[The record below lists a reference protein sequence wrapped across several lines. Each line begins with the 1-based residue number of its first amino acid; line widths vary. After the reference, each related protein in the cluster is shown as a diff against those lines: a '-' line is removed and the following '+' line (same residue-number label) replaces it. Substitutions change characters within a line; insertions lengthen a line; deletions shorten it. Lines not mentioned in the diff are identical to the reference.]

1 MNDMTTPNYGL
12 TKPDVGGSDD
22 TWGEKLNVNFDILDT
37 TLKDIS
43 NVIPVV
49 PPPISPSSTTPL
61 VESGAGS
68 AGVATAYS
76 RGDHVHPAG
85 PTPPSPATVVPL
97 VESGTGAIGIS
108 LKYAREDHIHPL
120 GPGGGGGGG
129 ASVTTS
135 DTPPVGAANGDL
147 WWESDTG
154 ILYVNYNDG
163 TSTQWVSVYGGIAGN
178 YVAKTGD
185 MMTGSLTVAVNP
197 GPAALTLNGIS
208 GGAAGGVVNLQS
220 AGATK
225 WAVGQYKAIMGAGG
239 DDLTFYG
246 TGLPG
251 TALSINYTTNNVS
264 IIAATP
270 STSPSTGALT
280 VAGGVGI
287 GGNVFAGGNVSGADL
302 YASRGPTEGVLWL
315 GGDATYIHNT
325 GPALTLNGKPVGVTN
340 TTASTS
346 AATGALVVAGGVG
359 IGGALNISANGAYG
373 IGSPVIRANSNT
385 TGELGISFNN
395 TTGRDWQVVSTGTAS
410 GLGSGKLSFYD
421 ATTGG
426 IVGSRMAI
434 DATGKV
440 EITATTPSTTTTS
453 GALTVAGGVGVG
465 KGLNVYG
472 NSSFQPE
479 TPIGG
484 VTISSVSIASHLTL
498 DMFAAPGYS
507 AYLRMGPSGIY
518 SEMQV
523 DNGGNYIFNTNVAS
537 VMSIIRAGSVGGT
550 LVLAN
555 GNAAFGGAISVA
567 STAVSTSV
575 STGALTVAGGV
586 GISGA
591 LHIPTAA
598 ATANTTQA
606 MNMATHGAWQAW
618 TPTVTSAVSGP
629 PTVTTTCRYKQ
640 INKMVFFTAV
650 IVITAQNGAGTAIAF
665 TLPVTAAS
673 QDFTFVGRENAVT
686 GSLLVCWT
694 PDTTHI
700 NIQRYDGTYLGANGH
715 RLVVSGSYEAA

>member
-185 MMTGSLTVAVNP
+185 TMTG
-197 GPAALTLNGIS
+197 
-208 GGAAGGVVNLQS
+208 
-220 AGATK
+220 
-225 WAVGQYKAIMGAGG
+225 
-239 DDLTFYG
+239 
-246 TGLPG
+246 
-251 TALSINYTTNNVS
+251 ALSITMPSPGIYLNAAAGTGAS
-264 IIAATP
+264 IIGTSVGALRWLMQYQNGDPESGGNTGSNFALWGYNDAQNALTGTLTIIRSDFSMYYSGAIRVNSTLP

-280 VAGGVGI
+280 VAGGMGI
-287 GGNVFAGGNVSGADL
+287 VGNVFAGGNVSGADL

-325 GPALTLNGKPVGVTN
+325 GPSLTLNGKPVGVTN

-346 AATGALVVAGGVG
+346 AITGALVVAGGVG
-359 IGGALNISANGAYG
+359 ISGALNVGTGSAGIATFNGRSDGLTFVASNGNVGQAYFTLGNAGSRSWQFAVAGTAHPDPGCFYWYDQGVGAYRFGISA
-373 IGSPVIRANSNT
+373 S
-385 TGELGISFNN
+385 
-395 TTGRDWQVVSTGTAS
+395 
-410 GLGSGKLSFYD
+410 
-421 ATTGG
+421 GG
-426 IVGSRMAI
+426 INLGFPTAGQAAGSLNI
-434 DATGKV
+434 P
-440 EITATTPSTTTTS
+440 ATTPSTSLTT
-453 GALTVAGGVGVG
+453 GALTVAGGVGIAGTLNSGPQVIWAAASPTLNFLENSAVVLTVTAAATTSYLDYG
-465 KGLNVYG
+465 AGLVIRNRPGSY
-472 NSSFQPE
+472 
-479 TPIGG
+479 
-484 VTISSVSIASHLTL
+484 VTNLAMNAASIAVPLT
-498 DMFAAPGYS
+498 
-507 AYLRMGPSGIY
+507 
-518 SEMQV
+518 
-523 DNGGNYIFNTNVAS
+523 
-537 VMSIIRAGSVGGT
+537 
-550 LVLAN
+550 
-555 GNAAFGGAISVA
+555 
-567 STAVSTSV
+567 TASTSV

-586 GISGA
+586 GISGE
-591 LHIPTAA
+591 LHIPTAGP
-598 ATANTTQA
+598 TVNTTQA
-606 MNMATHGAWQAW
+606 MNMATHGAWQSW

-629 PTVTTTCRYKQ
+629 PAVTTTCRYKQ

-700 NIQRYDGTYLGANGH
+700 SIQRYDGTYLGANGH